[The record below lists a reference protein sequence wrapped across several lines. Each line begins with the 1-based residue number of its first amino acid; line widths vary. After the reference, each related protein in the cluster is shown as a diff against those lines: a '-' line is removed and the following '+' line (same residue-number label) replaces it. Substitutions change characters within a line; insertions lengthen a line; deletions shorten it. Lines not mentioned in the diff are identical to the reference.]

1 MKVEIM
7 KKKSKS
13 AGERLKKLQDKVLKR
28 IRKEKFS
35 VKYRRT

>member
-13 AGERLKKLQDKVLKR
+13 AGKKLKKLQDKVLKR
-28 IRKEKFS
+28 IRKGEKQDEHS
-35 VKYRRT
+35 

>member
-13 AGERLKKLQDKVLKR
+13 TEERLKKIQDKVLKR
-28 IRKEKFS
+28 IRKGEKQDEHS
-35 VKYRRT
+35 

>member
-13 AGERLKKLQDKVLKR
+13 AVERLKKLQDKVLKR
-28 IRKEKFS
+28 IRKGEKQDEHS
-35 VKYRRT
+35 

>member
-13 AGERLKKLQDKVLKR
+13 TGERLKKLQDKVLKR
-28 IRKEKFS
+28 IRKGEKQDEHS
-35 VKYRRT
+35 

>member
-13 AGERLKKLQDKVLKR
+13 DGERLKKLQDKVLKR
-28 IRKEKFS
+28 IRKGEKQDEHS
-35 VKYRRT
+35 

>member
-13 AGERLKKLQDKVLKR
+13 VGERLKKLQDKVLKR
-28 IRKEKFS
+28 IRKGEKQDEHS
-35 VKYRRT
+35 

>member
-13 AGERLKKLQDKVLKR
+13 TEERLKKFQDKVLKR
-28 IRKEKFS
+28 IRKGEKQDEHS
-35 VKYRRT
+35 

>member
-13 AGERLKKLQDKVLKR
+13 ARERLKKLQDKVLKR
-28 IRKEKFS
+28 IRKGEKQDEHS
-35 VKYRRT
+35 

>member
-13 AGERLKKLQDKVLKR
+13 AGERLKKLQDKFLKR
-28 IRKEKFS
+28 IRIGEKQDEHS
-35 VKYRRT
+35 

>member
-13 AGERLKKLQDKVLKR
+13 AGERLKKDKVLKR
-28 IRKEKFS
+28 IRKGEKQDEHS
-35 VKYRRT
+35 